1 MIKKSEVVAP
11 KAQAR
16 KKDALGFFNL
26 QLVDTVTGKRYPL
39 PTGLRLIGEGREQL
53 VLDAEAANPGREFTL
68 IGTVHLMNK
77 SDEPEVI
84 TI

>member
-16 KKDALGFFNL
+16 KDALGFLNL
-26 QLVDTVTGKRYPL
+26 QLVDVVTGKRYGL
-39 PTGLRLIGEGREQL
+39 PTGLRLIGEGKEQL
-53 VLDAEAANPGREFTL
+53 LLDAEAVKPGREFNL

>member
-16 KKDALGFFNL
+16 KDALGFLNL
-26 QLVDTVTGKRYPL
+26 QLVDVVTGKRYGL
-39 PTGLRLIGEGREQL
+39 PTGLRLIGEGKEQL
-53 VLDAEAANPGREFTL
+53 LLDAETVKPGREFNL
-68 IGTVHLMNK
+68 IGTVHLMSK